1 MVATGDHIE
10 DSVADQ
16 SLREALELER
26 LLVAHDRIGH
36 VQRRHQTSVLIL

>member
-1 MVATGDHIE
+1 MLATGNRIE

-26 LLVAHDRIGH
+26 LLVATIESDTSSA
-36 VQRRHQTSVLIL
+36 VTRRRF